1 MVSNKHLDTQSDSVF
16 PFLDIY
22 KNILA
27 LTPLKRKSISQI
39 IWSRYT
45 ML

>member
-27 LTPLKRKSISQI
+27 FNTP
-39 IWSRYT
+39 
-45 ML
+45 